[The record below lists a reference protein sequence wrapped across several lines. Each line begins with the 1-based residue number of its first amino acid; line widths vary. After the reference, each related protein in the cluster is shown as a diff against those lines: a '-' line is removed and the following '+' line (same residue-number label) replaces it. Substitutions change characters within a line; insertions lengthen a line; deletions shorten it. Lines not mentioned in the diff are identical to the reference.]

1 VRTGNVGICRFAGG
15 YAMRG
20 KIIIRIRRKNE
31 FNGYWT
37 FLITTSILFGI
48 LSLTVK
54 TANEVI
60 LILFVFS
67 VIIILATLYQGFE
80 IIKE

>member
-1 VRTGNVGICRFAGG
+1 MKTGNAGTCKS
-15 YAMRG
+15 ARG
-20 KIIIRIRRKNE
+20 FSMKEKIIIRIRRKNE
-31 FNGYWT
+31 FNGYWV

-54 TANEVI
+54 TAKEVI